1 MKSALAALVLLAGT
15 SASAQSSPGIP
26 VGGSGRI
33 TAAGVVRAQAVVDS
47 VFLDRTATGGLIE
60 SGDWASYLMARLG
73 VTPLPESSEMLVTTD
88 STGVVISGRIQDLP
102 QEAREMVGPLLALVD
117 STTILAA
124 HVVKVPAGKGLAHFR
139 LRTVT
144 VGGYPVPEMLLHSM
158 LLRVGERYPALTRSG
173 RDLLVQIP
181 VDGTVTL
188 ETGAIRL
195 GITPAGSATPP

>member
-1 MKSALAALVLLAGT
+1 MRVLLTLVGFVAGA
-15 SASAQSSPGIP
+15 SAAAAQSSPIP
-26 VGGSGRI
+26 VGGAGRI

-47 VFLDRTATGGLIE
+47 VFLDRTSRVGLIE

-73 VTPLPESSEMLVTTD
+73 VTPLPERSDMLVTVDTG
-88 STGVVISGRIQDLP
+88 GVVISGRIQDLP

-117 STTILAA
+117 SSTILAA
-124 HVVKVPAGKGLAHFR
+124 NIVKVPAGKGLAHFR
-139 LRTVT
+139 LRSVT
-144 VGGYPVPEMLLHSM
+144 VGGYPVPEVLLHSM

-181 VDGTVTL
+181 VDGSVAL

-195 GITPAGSATPP
+195 ALVADSVGSP

>member
-1 MKSALAALVLLAGT
+1 MRHGLALVGFIAGA
-15 SASAQSSPGIP
+15 SVASAQSSPIP
-26 VGGSGRI
+26 VGGAGRI

-47 VFLDRTATGGLIE
+47 VFLDRISKVGLIE

-73 VTPLPESSEMLVTTD
+73 VTPLPESTEMLVTVDTG
-88 STGVVISGRIQDLP
+88 GVVISGRIQDLP

-117 STTILAA
+117 SSTILAA
-124 HVVKVPAGKGLAHFR
+124 NIVKVPAGKGLAHFR
-139 LRTVT
+139 LRSVT
-144 VGGYPVPEMLLHSM
+144 VGGYPIPEVLLHSM

-181 VDGTVTL
+181 LDGSVTL

-195 GITPAGSATPP
+195 AIVPDSIGPP

>member
-1 MKSALAALVLLAGT
+1 MRALLALAGFVAGA
-15 SASAQSSPGIP
+15 SVASAQSSPIP
-26 VGGSGRI
+26 LGGAGRI
-33 TAAGVVRAQAVVDS
+33 TAAGVVRAQTVVDS
-47 VFLDRTATGGLIE
+47 VFLDRTSKVGLIE

-73 VTPLPESSEMLVTTD
+73 VTPLPESTEMLVTVDTG
-88 STGVVISGRIQDLP
+88 GVVISGRIQDLP

-117 STTILAA
+117 SSTILAA
-124 HVVKVPAGKGLAHFR
+124 NIVKVPAGKGLAHFR

-144 VGGYPVPEMLLHSM
+144 VGGYPIPEVLLHSM

-181 VDGTVTL
+181 VDGSVTL

-195 GITPAGSATPP
+195 AIVADSLGPP

>member
-1 MKSALAALVLLAGT
+1 MKALLALAGFVAGA
-15 SASAQSSPGIP
+15 SVASAQSSPIP
-26 VGGSGRI
+26 LGGAGRI

-47 VFLDRTATGGLIE
+47 VFLDRTSKVGLIE

-73 VTPLPESSEMLVTTD
+73 VTPLPESTEMLVTVDTG
-88 STGVVISGRIQDLP
+88 GVVISGRIQDLP

-117 STTILAA
+117 SSTILAA
-124 HVVKVPAGKGLAHFR
+124 NIAKVPAGKGLAHFR
-139 LRTVT
+139 LRSVT
-144 VGGYPVPEMLLHSM
+144 VGGYPVPEVLLHSM

-181 VDGTVTL
+181 VDGSVTL

-195 GITPAGSATPP
+195 AIVADSLGPP

>member
-1 MKSALAALVLLAGT
+1 MRQLLAVVGLLAGA
-15 SASAQSSPGIP
+15 SAAAAQSSPIP
-26 VGGSGRI
+26 VGGAGRI

-47 VFLDRTATGGLIE
+47 VFLDRTSTVGRIE

-73 VTPLPESSEMLVTTD
+73 VTPLPESTEMLVTVDTAR
-88 STGVVISGRIQDLP
+88 VVISGRIQDLP

-117 STTILAA
+117 SSTILAA
-124 HVVKVPAGKGLAHFR
+124 NIVKVPAGKGLAHFR
-139 LRTVT
+139 LRSVT
-144 VGGYPVPEMLLHSM
+144 GGGYPIPEVVLHSM

-181 VDGTVTL
+181 VDGSVTL

-195 GITPAGSATPP
+195 AIVADSVGPP

>member
-1 MKSALAALVLLAGT
+1 MRHGLALVGFIAGA
-15 SASAQSSPGIP
+15 SVASAQSSPIP
-26 VGGSGRI
+26 VGGAGRI

-47 VFLDRTATGGLIE
+47 VFLDRTSKVGLIE

-73 VTPLPESSEMLVTTD
+73 VTPLPESTEMLVAVDTG
-88 STGVVISGRIQDLP
+88 GVVISGRIQDLP

-117 STTILAA
+117 SSTILAA
-124 HVVKVPAGKGLAHFR
+124 NIVKVPAGKGLAHFR
-139 LRTVT
+139 LRSVT
-144 VGGYPVPEMLLHSM
+144 VGGYPIPEVLLHSM

-181 VDGTVTL
+181 LDGSVTL

-195 GITPAGSATPP
+195 AIVADSLGPP

>member
-1 MKSALAALVLLAGT
+1 MRHVLALAGFVAG
-15 SASAQSSPGIP
+15 ASVAAAQSSPIP
-26 VGGSGRI
+26 LGGAGRI

-47 VFLDRTATGGLIE
+47 VFLDRISKVGLIE

-73 VTPLPESSEMLVTTD
+73 VTPLPESTEMLVTVDT
-88 STGVVISGRIQDLP
+88 SGVVISGRIQDLP

-117 STTILAA
+117 SSTILAA
-124 HVVKVPAGKGLAHFR
+124 NVVKVPAGKGLAHFR
-139 LRTVT
+139 LRSVT
-144 VGGYPVPEMLLHSM
+144 VGGYPIPEVLLHSM

-181 VDGTVTL
+181 LDGSVTL

-195 GITPAGSATPP
+195 AIVADSLGPP

>member
-1 MKSALAALVLLAGT
+1 MRALLALVGFVSGA
-15 SASAQSSPGIP
+15 SAASAQSSPIP
-26 VGGSGRI
+26 LGGAGRI

-47 VFLDRTATGGLIE
+47 VFLDRTSKVGLIE

-73 VTPLPESSEMLVTTD
+73 VTPLPESTEMLVTVDTG
-88 STGVVISGRIQDLP
+88 GVVISGRIQDLP

-117 STTILAA
+117 SSTILAA
-124 HVVKVPAGKGLAHFR
+124 NVVKVPAGKGLAHFR
-139 LRTVT
+139 LRSVT
-144 VGGYPVPEMLLHSM
+144 VGGYPIPEVLLHSM

-181 VDGTVTL
+181 LDGSVTL

-195 GITPAGSATPP
+195 AVVADSIGPP